1 MLLYGD
7 FFMKRFVP
15 ALLVFW
21 VLAPS
26 LDLAAEF
33 YKYVDENGVVHYV
46 DDPGIIPEEFIDKTH
61 TYTEQKDF
69 LPEKDDQRSTYQE
82 TPPMSGGKPSDFE
95 DKSGKPSV
103 QSRGQAQK
111 EAQLDTLIKLL
122 KQQQQENSRVNKARG
137 VETPVKIRGNM
148 VLVPVILGY
157 GRNEI
162 VTSMILDTGA
172 NVISIH
178 EDVAEPL
185 NIRDYRD
192 TKVRVAGG
200 EILRAK
206 MVELSYVKVGP
217 HVKKNIDA
225 LLLEHQGRN
234 APYDGLLG
242 TNFLRSFPHTIDFKK
257 SVIRWQ

>member
-1 MLLYGD
+1 
-7 FFMKRFVP
+7 MKRLVP
-15 ALLVFW
+15 AILVFW
-21 VLAPS
+21 VLVMP
-26 LDLAAEF
+26 LDSVAEF

-46 DDPGIIPEEFIDKTH
+46 DDPGIIPEKYLDKID
-61 TYTEQKDF
+61 TYHERRDF
-69 LPEKDDQRSTYQE
+69 LPEENKQPATREE
-82 TPPMSGGKPSDFE
+82 TMPASGEVSSDLE
-95 DKSGKPSV
+95 SVSGKPDL
-103 QSRGQAQK
+103 QNQGHARTEK
-111 EAQLDTLIKLL
+111 EEQLDTLIKLL
-122 KQQQQENSRVNKARG
+122 KQQQEENQSVDKARG
-137 VETPVKIRGNM
+137 IETPVKIRGNM

-162 VTSMILDTGA
+162 KTSMILDTGA

-185 NIRDYRD
+185 KIRDYRD
-192 TKVRVAGG
+192 TKVRVASG
-200 EILRAK
+200 EILKAK

-225 LLLEHQGRN
+225 LLLDHQGRR